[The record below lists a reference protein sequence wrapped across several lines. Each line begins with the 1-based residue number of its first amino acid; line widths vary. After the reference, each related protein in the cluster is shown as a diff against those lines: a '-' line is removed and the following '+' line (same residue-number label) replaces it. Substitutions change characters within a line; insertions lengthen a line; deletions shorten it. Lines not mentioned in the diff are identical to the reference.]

1 MGGSSL
7 LSSTATFRRFDC
19 YLQLKNGWI
28 AIPHLD
34 RKENGRFQGL
44 EAQVT
49 PPAMVFP
56 KHFIFSRKRFILIKE
71 FIIFD
76 LMLGSDIPQP
86 L

>member
-1 MGGSSL
+1 MGGSSF
-7 LSSTATFRRFDC
+7 LSSTATFRKFDC

-49 PPAMVFP
+49 PPA
-56 KHFIFSRKRFILIKE
+56 SN
-71 FIIFD
+71 
-76 LMLGSDIPQP
+76 GIPQTFFF
-86 L
+86 LAHTH